1 MKPSFNF
8 FTRSF
13 KGFVSAL
20 AGALLVVTLFTLTL
34 WAKGLA
40 PALAVSTTPIN
51 RDARLGNS
59 FASTVKKAAPS
70 VVTIY
75 SSRTVREQPRQ
86 NPFRDNPMLQQFFG
100 DQYSQ
105 DEPPRSRREGGLGSG
120 VIVSSNGYI
129 LTANHVVSG
138 ADEIKVALTD
148 DDKKEYIAQIIGT
161 DPQTDIAVLKIDA
174 TDLPAI
180 TLADSDQLEVGDVVL
195 AIGNPLYLGQS
206 VTMGI
211 ISGLGRH
218 YGVNGLYGYEN
229 FIQTD
234 AAINKGNSGGA
245 LVDAEGRLIGI
256 NTWIA
261 SLGGGNEG
269 LGFAVP
275 VNTARRV
282 VERLI
287 SGGKI
292 THGYLG
298 LSLKDITSDFEQEF
312 NLPDQNGAL
321 VEDTVPNGPA
331 DKAGIKS
338 GDVII
343 GFNNK
348 PIGDTHNLQLVVSD
362 SAADSSATVKVIR
375 DGVQKNFTVVLA
387 QSPIRGSQ
395 DSQGQGGS
403 DAGTSDTDALDGVTL
418 DNLDRDARQQLRIPA
433 TVQGVIVTDV
443 DQDSNSAA
451 AGLQKNDVILEIDRQ
466 PVTDADNAIKLCTQ
480 AKGNRILLKI
490 WHPSGQGGGTH
501 FLIVDNTKKTAK

>member
-1 MKPSFNF
+1 MKSSFKF
-8 FTRSF
+8 FTGSF
-13 KGFVSAL
+13 KGFVSAT
-20 AGALLVVTLFTLTL
+20 AGALLVVILFSLTL
-34 WAKGLA
+34 WAKGIA
-40 PALAVSTTPIN
+40 PTIAVSSTPIN

-59 FASTVKKAAPS
+59 FAPTVKKAAPS

-86 NPFRDNPMLQQFFG
+86 NPFRGNPMLQQFFG

-105 DEPPRSRREGGLGSG
+105 DEPPRLFREKGLGSG
-120 VIVSSNGYI
+120 VIISSNGYI

-138 ADEIKVALTD
+138 ADQIKVAMAD
-148 DDKKEYIAQIIGT
+148 DDKKEFIAKIIGT
-161 DPQTDIAVLKIDA
+161 DPQTDVALLKIDA

-195 AIGNPLYLGQS
+195 AIGNPLDLGQS

-282 VERLI
+282 VEQLI

-298 LSLKDITSDFEQEF
+298 LRLKDITSDFEQEF

-321 VEDTVPNGPA
+321 VEDVMPNGPA
-331 DKAGIKS
+331 DRAGIKS

-348 PIGDTHNLQLVVSD
+348 PVEDTHNLQLVVSD
-362 SAADSSATVKVIR
+362 CAGGSSATVKAIR
-375 DGVQKNFTVVLA
+375 DGVQKDFTVVLA
-387 QSPIRGSQ
+387 QSPIRGGQ

-403 DAGTSDTDALDGVTL
+403 DADTSETDGLDGVTL
-418 DNLDRDARQQLRIPA
+418 DNLDHDARQQLRIPA
-433 TVQGVIVTDV
+433 TVQGAIVTDV

-451 AGLQKNDVILEIDRQ
+451 AGLQKNDVLIEIDRQ
-466 PVTDADNAIKLCTQ
+466 PVTDADNAVKLCAQ
-480 AKGNRILLKI
+480 AKGNRVLLKI
-490 WHPSGQGGGTH
+490 WRPNGAAGGTH
-501 FLIVDNTKKTAK
+501 FLSVDNTKKTAK